1 LKFRDRPVHSP
12 SKQLLRRLARL
23 GASNFETVADTR
35 QRQADMLRRLEEF
48 GIDPGYYV
56 GLHDCGANHCGLLKC
71 AEACWF
77 GTRARRIREI
87 PAIHQLFAKSKGPIH
102 VVQIV
107 RGAWERPFNQLGR
120 VSIAAAKQLNRRAF
134 DDLYSSDIVA
144 VGIFKI
150 LIALEGSGPRWVPEI
165 HEIVAGP
172 TKSELYT
179 AFKNTRPGNLD
190 FIRVD
195 RVENLAEAISSVLKR
210 DLEGRAGTSP
220 KRSHR
225 AEFYRWLLRVPVG
238 TRIVRYGCDRYFNK
252 LLKQPRPRPV
262 KIPKKRPRPRW
273 LEPSMYGSHSK
284 GCTCRICSNAG
295 GRRR

>member
-1 LKFRDRPVHSP
+1 VHPP

-35 QRQADMLRRLEEF
+35 QRQADMLQRLEES

-56 GLHDCGANHCGLLKC
+56 GLRDCGPYHCGLVKC

-87 PAIHQLFAKSKGPIH
+87 PAIHQLFTQSTGPIH

-107 RGAWERPFNQLGR
+107 RGVWERPFHQLGR
-120 VSIAAAKQLNRRAF
+120 VSVAAAKQLNRRAF

-144 VGIFKI
+144 VGTFKI
-150 LIALEGSGPRWVPEI
+150 LVALESSGPRWIPEI
-165 HEIVAGP
+165 HEVVAGP

-179 AFKNTRPGNLD
+179 AFQNTRPGNLD

-195 RVENLAEAISSVLKR
+195 PVENLGEAISSVMRR

-238 TRIVRYGCDRYFNK
+238 TRIIRYGCDRYFNK
-252 LLKQPRPRPV
+252 LVKQPRLRTV
-262 KIPKKRPRPRW
+262 KIPKKPPYPRW
-273 LEPSMYGSHSK
+273 LEPSMYGSHPN
-284 GCTCRICSNAG
+284 GCTCTICGNAG